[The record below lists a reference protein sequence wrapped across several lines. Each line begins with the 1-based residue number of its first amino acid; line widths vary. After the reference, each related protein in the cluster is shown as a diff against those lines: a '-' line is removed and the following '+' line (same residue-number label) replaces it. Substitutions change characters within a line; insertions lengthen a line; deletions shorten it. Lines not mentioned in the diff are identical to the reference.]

1 MLLRMATQGPT
12 TARCFTTSTMYLA
25 DRRGPKPAPRVNPLI
40 GGIQSKP
47 QEPATPTPA
56 KPDIQSILRPPPPP
70 PPKSASNTAKPSS
83 SPSDNAPAHTYS
95 ATSKAL
101 PFELD
106 VTSILSTKA
115 ANYGRSLQQEDPLTR
130 PRVRSAAATGRTIFV
145 RAAQPG
151 PNSAPTVRSALAMLG
166 RLVKNQHV
174 KNKYHSQKAHER
186 PGLKR
191 KRLQSERWRSRFKD
205 GFCAAYARVHELRK
219 QGW

>member
-1 MLLRMATQGPT
+1 MN
-12 TARCFTTSTMYLA
+12 LA
-25 DRRGPKPAPRVNPLI
+25 DRRAPKPAPRVNPLI
-40 GGIQSKP
+40 GGIQPKP
-47 QEPATPTPA
+47 QETAAPTPT
-56 KPDIQSILRPPPPP
+56 KPDVQSTATTMTTPPPPPP
-70 PPKSASNTAKPSS
+70 PPKSASDVVAKS
-83 SPSDNAPAHTYS
+83 SPSTDAPAHPYS

-115 ANYGRSLQQEDPLTR
+115 ADYGRSLQQEDPLTR
-130 PRVRSAAATGRTIFV
+130 PRVRAAATTGRTIFV

-166 RLVKNQHV
+166 RLVKHQHI
-174 KNKYHSQKAHER
+174 KTKYHSQKAHER

-191 KRLQSERWRSRFKD
+191 KRLASERWRSRFRD

>member
-1 MLLRMATQGPT
+1 MR
-12 TARCFTTSTMYLA
+12 LA
-25 DRRGPKPAPRVNPLI
+25 DRRAPKPAPRVNPLI
-40 GGIQSKP
+40 GGVQFKP
-47 QEPATPTPA
+47 QEPAAATPT
-56 KPDIQSILRPPPPP
+56 KPDARSAFTPPPPP
-70 PPKSASNTAKPSS
+70 PPPPSKSAPEAAKPSPS
-83 SPSDNAPAHTYS
+83 SSDIAPGNTYS

-115 ANYGRSLQQEDPLTR
+115 AEYGRSLQQEDPLTR
-130 PRVRSAAATGRTIFV
+130 PRVRAAATTGRTIFV

-166 RLVKNQHV
+166 RLVNTQHI

-191 KRLQSERWRSRFKD
+191 KRLASERWRARFKG